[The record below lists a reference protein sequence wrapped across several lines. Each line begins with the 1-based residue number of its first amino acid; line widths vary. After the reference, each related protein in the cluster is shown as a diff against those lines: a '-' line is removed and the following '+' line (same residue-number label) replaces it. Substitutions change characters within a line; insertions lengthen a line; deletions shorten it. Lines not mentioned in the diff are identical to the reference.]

1 MIASRAPD
9 ARRTGRWLFAAA
21 ALLCAGFSLVSWLL
35 YFDLYWPYRNLFN
48 EQGRYFDESDWVVH
62 HQQSNLLIVPALFF
76 LLLALFFAMLSWSRR
91 SRPP

>member
-1 MIASRAPD
+1 M
-9 ARRTGRWLFAAA
+9 
-21 ALLCAGFSLVSWLL
+21 SWLL

-48 EQGRYFDESDWVVH
+48 EQGRYFDESDLVVH